1 MRGNNHGNYTRL
13 YQTGCPEVREGLGT
27 GRRGGYGRWKEILK
41 PYASAYFISD
51 LFDPEADFK
60 DDARRL
66 SNKDASFD
74 TVVCFEALEHIDDTD
89 AVVSEMYRV
98 LKKDGYA
105 IATIPFLYPLH
116 GNPDDYS
123 RLTPHGLEYRFKKAG
138 FEIVRTGSIGSL
150 MTVLEKFAK
159 SKQKN
164 YGRAGTPMIY
174 WRMRAFF
181 YLHQILKRLN
191 RRYSYEDPHFFTHS
205 YIITQK
211 PYD

>member
-1 MRGNNHGNYTRL
+1 ML
-13 YQTGCPEVREGLGT
+13 A
-27 GRRGGYGRWKEILK
+27 

-51 LFDPEADFK
+51 LFSAEADFK

-74 TVVCFEALEHIDDTD
+74 TVVCLEALEHIDDTD

-123 RLTPHGLEYRFKKAG
+123 RLTTHGLEYRFKKAG

-164 YGRAGTPMIY
+164 YGREGRPMIH

-181 YLHQILKRLN
+181 YLHQILKMLN
-191 RRYSYEDPHFFTHS
+191 RRYPHEDPHFFTHS
-205 YIITQK
+205 YIIAQK
-211 PYD
+211 